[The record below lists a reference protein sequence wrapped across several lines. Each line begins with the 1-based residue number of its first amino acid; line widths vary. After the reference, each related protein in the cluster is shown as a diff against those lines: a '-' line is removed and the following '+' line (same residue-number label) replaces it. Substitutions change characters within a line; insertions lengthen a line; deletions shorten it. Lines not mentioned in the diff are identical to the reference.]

1 MKREKEKGKKKKTSM
16 DLSFFIGESNV
27 ITGHKSKTAYSK
39 LPSSHFR
46 GHFAH
51 FSSMFYNLSHF
62 SSQLRNERMR
72 VREMKTVRRIRL

>member
-1 MKREKEKGKKKKTSM
+1 MKREKEKEKKKTSM

-46 GHFAH
+46 GHFAN
-51 FSSMFYNLSHF
+51 FSSMF
-62 SSQLRNERMR
+62 
-72 VREMKTVRRIRL
+72 VI